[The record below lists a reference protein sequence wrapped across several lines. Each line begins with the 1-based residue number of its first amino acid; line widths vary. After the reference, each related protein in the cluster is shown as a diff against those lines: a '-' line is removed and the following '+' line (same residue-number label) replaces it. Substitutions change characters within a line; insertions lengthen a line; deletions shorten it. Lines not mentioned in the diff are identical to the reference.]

1 MSESERVWTAV
12 VVFFTFIFF
21 SQSAIIFYRP
31 ELGTH
36 SEAIRMFNVK
46 TISQLIL
53 MSTIFSLVLLISF
66 KFLEIQT
73 QYPRSN
79 FCLTCYSFEEG
90 FVRVLEVQLN
100 FNLFLLADFL
110 VMLMVVLLFGL
121 ERYYEHVNFLIIC
134 HMIRFMLNGANLA
147 VSDTFDRLLKPM
159 MKELCGF
166 GGKCSDEKILPHTTV
181 GLLYLI
187 YFAIMVTN
195 FSVCVLLTYFFVPY
209 TQYQPAPIIVH
220 MSSHFRRS
228 RPIRK
233 FSFTNSFQTPPH
245 SSSKRSPS
253 PPKLTFEEQG
263 DASYPSPTP
272 TNDYGLIMLIST

>member
-1 MSESERVWTAV
+1 
-12 VVFFTFIFF
+12 
-21 SQSAIIFYRP
+21 
-31 ELGTH
+31 
-36 SEAIRMFNVK
+36 MFNVK

-253 PPKLTFEEQG
+253 PPKLVNIV
-263 DASYPSPTP
+263 YPPEKPLKYHRLES
-272 TNDYGLIMLIST
+272 NDKFMFRHSKNKVMPLTLPQPQPMIMA